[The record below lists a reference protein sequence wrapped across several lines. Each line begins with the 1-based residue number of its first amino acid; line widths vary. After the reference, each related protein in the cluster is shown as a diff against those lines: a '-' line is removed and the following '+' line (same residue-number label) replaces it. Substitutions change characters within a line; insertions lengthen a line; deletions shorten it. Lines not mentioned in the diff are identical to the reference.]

1 MYVVD
6 DNTGIGGKTE
16 TFVIPG
22 TGVTFGFEEQV
33 GNGTI
38 NTDPIPAETGVVSSL
53 EVTLDA
59 PGGGGG
65 GTFSSG
71 GDAGYSYAS
80 FELDGNFYTIYAYGG
95 EGGDA
100 GDLGGGG
107 GNGGS
112 FLIPQAL
119 INNPL
124 FTYTASLG
132 ANGNS
137 STGTTPGTGGGP
149 QFQGQPNSRSGGNL
163 SLIHI

>member
-1 MYVVD
+1 MVLFPIFNGSFVIQDNNQLGGDTFTYEAPAGVTNVAAGTSITVRLAPGYFQDVTTTPAPQMYVVD

-16 TFVIPG
+16 VFVIPG

-38 NTDPIPAETGVVSSL
+38 NTDPIPAETGVVETSL

-80 FELDGNFYTIYAYGG
+80 FGF
-95 EGGDA
+95 
-100 GDLGGGG
+100 
-107 GNGGS
+107 
-112 FLIPQAL
+112 
-119 INNPL
+119 
-124 FTYTASLG
+124 
-132 ANGNS
+132 
-137 STGTTPGTGGGP
+137 
-149 QFQGQPNSRSGGNL
+149 
-163 SLIHI
+163 